1 MSPDTTPNREPTQ
14 SARDQAVP
22 EHPRPGALSEHDTP
36 TDSATTRR
44 PSLLLVVIVVLA
56 VTALVVLHLTGVLG
70 PGSH

>member
-14 SARDQAVP
+14 SATDQAAP
-22 EHPRPGALSEHDTP
+22 EHPQPGALSKHDAP

>member
-1 MSPDTTPNREPTQ
+1 MSPDTTPNHDPTQ
-14 SARDQAVP
+14 RAMNPTKP
-22 EHPRPGALSEHDTP
+22 EHPQPGALSKHDAP

>member
-1 MSPDTTPNREPTQ
+1 MSPDTTPNHEPTK
-14 SARDQAVP
+14 SATDRAAT

-44 PSLLLVVIVVLA
+44 PPLLLVIIVVLI
-56 VTALVVLHLTGVLG
+56 VTAFVVLHLTGVLG